1 MLIKKP
7 SLDQYFFLLSI
18 VVIFLGVIFF
28 DQRELNAVSL
38 IHSLGIDEQNYI
50 KLSSGDSDVV
60 KLHACRVLMPYI
72 ASKLPF
78 EATRSIYLINI
89 LSFFFLIFYICK
101 ILNKFLISKK
111 VIIYSVFIASFTFSV
126 AYNFTN
132 LYLTDLPGMCTMTI
146 YLFSIINKRY
156 YSSLFWM
163 GTSLLFR
170 ETAIVFLPLFFIT
183 FSKKK
188 IVFASLFAL
197 TIYIIP
203 KLIISQNINC
213 GFENKM
219 SIRYLLEYKFIAKT
233 FLSYAFI
240 FYVSLIGF
248 FELRK
253 LKGHLF
259 KAVILILIFGILG
272 GFLSS
277 LKSYTD
283 VTRMYFILYPII
295 VLGLAFVINRTINLK
310 YMFIKLFFLFISTT
324 VSTLGLLPNFFI
336 SGVFNSLREFAESNS
351 SIIIFSI
358 CVQGIISLTIIYD
371 YLKETKLIYKTFE
384 K

>member
-1 MLIKKP
+1 MFIKKT
-7 SLDQYFFLLSI
+7 SLDQYFFLLSLAI
-18 VVIFLGVIFF
+18 IFLGVIFF

-38 IHSLGIDEQNYI
+38 IHSLGVDEQNYI

-60 KLHACRVLMPYI
+60 KLHACRVLMPFI

-78 EATRSIYLINI
+78 DPARSIYLINV

-101 ILNKFLISKK
+101 ILNQFLISKK
-111 VIIYSVFIASFTFSV
+111 VIIFSVFITSFTLSV

-132 LYLTDLPGMCTMTI
+132 LYLTDLPGMCCMTI
-146 YLFSIINKRY
+146 YLYSIINKRY

-170 ETAIVFLPLFFIT
+170 ETAIVFLPLFFII
-183 FSKKK
+183 FSKRK
-188 IVFASLFAL
+188 IIFASLFAL
-197 TIYIIP
+197 IIYIIP
-203 KLIISQNINC
+203 KLIISQNIHC

-219 SIRYLLEYKFIAKT
+219 EIRFLLEYKFLAKT
-233 FLSYAFI
+233 FLSYTFI
-240 FYVSLIGF
+240 IFLGLLGF

-259 KAVILILIFGILG
+259 RAVILILIFGILG

-295 VLGLAFVINRTINLK
+295 VLGLAFVINRIINLK

-324 VSTLGLLPNFFI
+324 VSTTGLLPNFFI
-336 SGVFNSLREFAESNS
+336 SGEFNSLQKFAESNS

-358 CVQGIISLTIIYD
+358 CVQGIISLMIIYD
-371 YLKETKLIYKTFE
+371 YLKETKLIHKTFE